1 MKSTAAQTRIT
12 EVRHNEQKWTKPLMD
27 AGWTVLP
34 SVLLDRQQ
42 ALGLDATDINILAHL
57 ATYWWYRDN
66 PPHPAKGRVA
76 AALNIDPSTVRRRIA
91 RMESEN
97 LIRRQARFDAVSGR
111 QETNV
116 YRFDGLIEKLTPF
129 AHEAIEAKKRR
140 LNENAARRTRKKPPR

>member
-91 RMESEN
+91 RMESIS
-97 LIRRQARFDAVSGR
+97 LPTTASTSSPV
-111 QETNV
+111 
-116 YRFDGLIEKLTPF
+116 
-129 AHEAIEAKKRR
+129 
-140 LNENAARRTRKKPPR
+140 NANSCFRASKEF